1 MKKFHLE
8 VPNHKIYPFKVI
20 TCTYYHWKGKKRE
33 VEPRKVGIGQQTL
46 WYVHVN
52 TLNGYCLWFG
62 TSKMELFH
70 PFVCYSY
77 GNQHGT
83 FTRNITKH
91 THSWSEH
98 LKGPYV
104 NISITCAYTPA
115 PGADATYSETMMNGS
130 FTYNGSWFKDTFYK
144 VTGCVEFG
152 FHVLGK
158 NEFGEFI
165 MSLIRTNSMTHWQM
179 SKTYASFTVP
189 NRAGVNQN
197 GVSRKKSQRPRKKP
211 RWFNAGDMAS
221 HIKWTDCTPSGSPN
235 TPPPSTPPEACEPN
249 PTCSRCKQR
258 KK

>member
-1 MKKFHLE
+1 MVKVQGLSLTHVEEMLKIESLDRSE
-8 VPNHKIYPFKVI
+8 VNAF
-20 TCTYYHWKGKKRE
+20 
-33 VEPRKVGIGQQTL
+33 
-46 WYVHVN
+46 
-52 TLNGYCLWFG
+52 
-62 TSKMELFH
+62 S
-70 PFVCYSY
+70 
-77 GNQHGT
+77 
-83 FTRNITKH
+83 RNITKH

-104 NISITCAYTPA
+104 NISITCAYTPT

-165 MSLIRTNSMTHWQM
+165 MSLIRTKSMTHWQM

-221 HIKWTDCTPSGSPN
+221 HSKWTDCTPSGSPG
-235 TPPPSTPPEACEPN
+235 TPPPPSTPPPAAGALKC
-249 PTCSRCKQR
+249 
-258 KK
+258 